1 MSSEHL
7 AALQDQSAA
16 ADRERRIRLLLRR
29 VPDRMRRAIVWL
41 RRPEAYWVRIPAGV
55 LLILGSVLSILPV
68 FGLWMLPLGV
78 VLLADDVKILQR
90 LVDRVLEWIERRHPR
105 WMGLET
111 PATQPGDPAQ

>member
-1 MSSEHL
+1 MRREPLHAS
-7 AALQDQSAA
+7 QDQTAE
-16 ADRERRIRLLLRR
+16 RERRIGLLLRR
-29 VPDRMRRAIVWL
+29 MPDWMRNAVVWL
-41 RRPEAYWVRIPAGV
+41 RRPQASWVRIPAGV

-78 VLLADDVKILQR
+78 VLLSEDVKPLQR

-105 WMGLET
+105 WMGLEA